1 MKEKLADLWAI
12 IWRPVLAIAVLLA
25 LAAAIILPGL
35 HEYRTFVSPFEDPKV
50 LAITEKSKLID
61 SAAFLPQ
68 RTVQAALFKFGF
80 DTPAYLRLVSVAMAV
95 SCIVAMYYIL
105 RHWYTA
111 RVAIF
116 GTILFGTSS
125 WFLHQARS
133 AEFGISYIFAALTLI
148 CIGIWASERKRPD
161 LLPLIALFTGLTLYV
176 PGFWLLVLFSVI
188 FGRNEIRFMWSKSS
202 ASAKLLS
209 GLLFVCS
216 LVPLAFSLF
225 RQPHQYQQVLGL
237 VGGEK
242 TLSFH
247 MFTDNFVNIWQGFFT
262 SGVEEPLRWLVG
274 TPILDITSIILLGLG
289 IYSYHS
295 GLHPIRYKTILGGLI
310 VSVILMTLGGF
321 EFVGIALVFSYLFI
335 AAGIGLLLQQ
345 WFSVF
350 PRNPFART
358 IGVACIVALV
368 AGIAYFHASR
378 YYIGWS
384 HADSTL
390 KVIIRK

>member
-12 IWRPVLAIAVLLA
+12 IWRPLIALAILIA

-35 HEYRTFVSPFEDPKV
+35 HEYRTFVSPLEDPKV

-68 RTVQAALFKFGF
+68 RTVQAALLKFGF

-148 CIGIWASERKRPD
+148 CIGIWASERKKPD
-161 LLPLIALFTGLTLYV
+161 LLPIVALFTGLTLYV
-176 PGFWLLVLFSVI
+176 PGFWLLVLFSVL
-188 FGRNEIRFMWSKSS
+188 FGRKEVGFMWSKSRT
-202 ASAKLLS
+202 SAKLLS
-209 GLLFVCS
+209 GILFLGS
-216 LVPLAFSLF
+216 LAPLAFSLF

-242 TLSFH
+242 ALSVRAFG
-247 MFTDNFVNIWQGFFT
+247 DNFVNIWQGFFI
-262 SGVEEPLRWLVG
+262 SGVDEPLRWLIG

-289 IYSYHS
+289 IYSYQS
-295 GLHPIRYKTILGGLI
+295 GLHPIRYKTILGGLV
-310 VSVILMTLGGF
+310 VSAILMTLGGF
-321 EFVGIALVFSYLFI
+321 EFIGIALVFSYLFI

-358 IGVACIVALV
+358 IGVLCIAVLV
-368 AGIAYFHASR
+368 GAVAYFHASR